1 MKIVLAPVYRRPSHF
16 SGGSFVGLYGFSV
29 CLLAPVTVSC
39 SLKLIIRSYLHRPS
53 VNSNPDDLS
62 SVDSEIDEG
71 MEEAEK
77 NLAIDAE
84 DTAYLAEVNAS
95 NSSSSKIKRN
105 EMVRDLEPRMK
116 KVSVEMRKMRKERW
130 SLDTVGSSGD
140 ESVR

>member
-1 MKIVLAPVYRRPSHF
+1 MKTVLAPVCRLPNHF
-16 SGGSFVGLYGFSV
+16 SGESFVSLYGFSF
-29 CLLAPVTVSC
+29 CLLAPVAVFTEI
-39 SLKLIIRSYLHRPS
+39 IIRSYLHRPS
-53 VNSNPDDLS
+53 VNSNPDDSS

-77 NLAIDAE
+77 DLAIDAE
-84 DTAYLAEVNAS
+84 DTAHLAEVNAS
-95 NSSSSKIKRN
+95 SSSSKNKRN
-105 EMVRDLEPRMK
+105 GMVKDLEPRMK

>member
-1 MKIVLAPVYRRPSHF
+1 MASI
-16 SGGSFVGLYGFSV
+16 SV
-29 CLLAPVTVSC
+29 CAPVTVSC
-39 SLKLIIRSYLHRPS
+39 SPKIIIRSYLHRPS
-53 VNSNPDDLS
+53 VNSNPDDSS

-77 NLAIDAE
+77 DLAIE
-84 DTAYLAEVNAS
+84 DTAHLAEVNAS
-95 NSSSSKIKRN
+95 SSSKNKRN
-105 EMVRDLEPRMK
+105 GMVKDLEPRMK

>member
-1 MKIVLAPVYRRPSHF
+1 MKTVLAPVCRLPNHF
-16 SGGSFVGLYGFSV
+16 SGESFVSLYGFSF
-29 CLLAPVTVSC
+29 CLLAPVAVFTEI
-39 SLKLIIRSYLHRPS
+39 IIRSYLHRPS
-53 VNSNPDDLS
+53 VNSNPDDSS

-77 NLAIDAE
+77 DLAIDAE
-84 DTAYLAEVNAS
+84 DTAHLAEVNAS
-95 NSSSSKIKRN
+95 SSRSSKKNRN
-105 EMVRDLEPRMK
+105 GMVKDLEPRMK

>member
-1 MKIVLAPVYRRPSHF
+1 MKTVLAPVYRLPSHF
-16 SGGSFVGLYGFSV
+16 SGGSFVSLYGFSF
-29 CLLAPVTVSC
+29 CLLAPVTVFTEI
-39 SLKLIIRSYLHRPS
+39 IIRSYLHRPS
-53 VNSNPDDLS
+53 VNSNPDDSS

-77 NLAIDAE
+77 DLAIDAE
-84 DTAYLAEVNAS
+84 DTAHLAEDIAS
-95 NSSSSKIKRN
+95 SSSSSSKNKRIG
-105 EMVRDLEPRMK
+105 MVKDLEPRMK

>member
-1 MKIVLAPVYRRPSHF
+1 MKTVLAPVCRLPNHF
-16 SGGSFVGLYGFSV
+16 SGESFVSLYGFSF
-29 CLLAPVTVSC
+29 CLLAPVTVFTEI
-39 SLKLIIRSYLHRPS
+39 IIRSYLHRPS
-53 VNSNPDDLS
+53 VNSNPDDSS

-77 NLAIDAE
+77 DLAIDAE
-84 DTAYLAEVNAS
+84 DTAHLAEVNAS
-95 NSSSSKIKRN
+95 SSSSKNKRN
-105 EMVRDLEPRMK
+105 GMVKDLEPRMK

>member
-1 MKIVLAPVYRRPSHF
+1 MF
-16 SGGSFVGLYGFSV
+16 SLSV
-29 CLLAPVTVSC
+29 FFAPVTVSC
-39 SLKLIIRSYLHRPS
+39 SPKIIIRSYLHRPS
-53 VNSNPDDLS
+53 VNSNPDDSS

-77 NLAIDAE
+77 DLAIE
-84 DTAYLAEVNAS
+84 DTAHLAEVNAS
-95 NSSSSKIKRN
+95 SSSSSKNKRN
-105 EMVRDLEPRMK
+105 GMVKDLEPRMK